1 MCLYNT
7 TLSHNLAYYWDN
19 KVYDFG
25 KSQNI
30 WNWTARDGNGST
42 PIHYACCAGNTEMIA
57 LLERDGARF
66 DARSVNGSTPLHSA
80 AICRHDNVLSD
91 LLSRYPESV
100 FDKQNMSIS
109 HYMAMSVR
117 YNEQLKRL
125 LKTTS
130 SHLFILNANYMQRFI
145 IKISMIN
152 HRCGTLV
159 RMEILIC
166 LFFYHKLESNFV
178 RVSTS
183 TDNYGITI
191 LDSAFK
197 STPLLYKNDVKIVD
211 HCNLYLFHTDVSCD
225 YYRKKIFIPHEY
237 LIYLILKS
245 LNRV

>member
-1 MCLYNT
+1 MKFKRSEIFKLLFQQGINILDRCLYRKKRIDAIDLNEKERKEYLENMCLYNT

-25 KSQNI
+25 QSQNI

-66 DARSVNGSTPLHSA
+66 DARSLNGSTPLHSA

-159 RMEILIC
+159 RMEMLIC
-166 LFFYHKLESNFV
+166 LFFIIN
-178 RVSTS
+178 
-183 TDNYGITI
+183 
-191 LDSAFK
+191 
-197 STPLLYKNDVKIVD
+197 
-211 HCNLYLFHTDVSCD
+211 
-225 YYRKKIFIPHEY
+225 
-237 LIYLILKS
+237 
-245 LNRV
+245 